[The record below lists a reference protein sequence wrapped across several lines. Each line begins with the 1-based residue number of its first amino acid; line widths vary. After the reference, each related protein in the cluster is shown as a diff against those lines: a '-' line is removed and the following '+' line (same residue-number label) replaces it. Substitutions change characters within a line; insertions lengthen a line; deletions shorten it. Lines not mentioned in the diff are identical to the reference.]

1 MFYNEIY
8 ELARPGSALLE
19 HLEAQGL
26 NISANHG
33 GGEGEG
39 QLQGVTGLPKKTM
52 DMSLA
57 G

>member
-26 NISANHG
+26 KISPNHG